1 MFNFM
6 KKTAVLTGG
15 DVGGGEER
23 DGDKERRKREKKERK
38 EREKRERIAA
48 GLEEPLRLEEVSF
61 NLTNPQFWV
70 IKKIKSFHNT
80 MDIETFVTFVCN
92 IINVCIFHKKILHC
106 VEKTIF

>member
-61 NLTNPQFWV
+61 NLTDPQFWV

-92 IINVCIFHKKILHC
+92 IINVFIFYFIKNITLC
-106 VEKTIF
+106 

>member
-23 DGDKERRKREKKERK
+23 DGEKERRKREKKERK

-48 GLEEPLRLEEVSF
+48 GLEEPLRLEEVSAR
-61 NLTNPQFWV
+61 
-70 IKKIKSFHNT
+70 
-80 MDIETFVTFVCN
+80 
-92 IINVCIFHKKILHC
+92 IINSSYLWY
-106 VEKTIF
+106 